1 MKKFAFLLWLFPL
14 LLTAQIQVNNNWKNL
29 INPTFQNL
37 DKTKIQSGMLL
48 DYAMEFTD
56 VTAYN
61 GVLTDTTYID
71 ANILG
76 DIYKTLFMSK
86 VVADTV
92 HTPLFDRYAYNWAKA
107 RYMATKDSSSVYIL
121 SGLLYEYQKFNA
133 NALAQNRITITSNK
147 YYDKYIGGAWQ
158 NPYETKKTFAL
169 ITPIKQSRGKNVY
182 IKLPSSLFLS
192 NLDNQIANTF

>member
-1 MKKFAFLLWLFPL
+1 MKKITSFFVLLPFFMM
-14 LLTAQIQVNNNWKNL
+14 AQINIDNQWKNS
-29 INPTFQNL
+29 INPIFQNL
-37 DKTKIQSGMLL
+37 DKTKVQSGLLL

-61 GVLTDTTYID
+61 GVLTDSTYID

-107 RYMATKDSSSVYIL
+107 RYNATKDVRNTQAVYIL
-121 SGLLYEYQKFNA
+121 SGLLYEYQQFDK
-133 NALAQNRITITSNK
+133 NAL
-147 YYDKYIGGAWQ
+147 
-158 NPYETKKTFAL
+158 
-169 ITPIKQSRGKNVY
+169 V
-182 IKLPSSLFLS
+182 
-192 NLDNQIANTF
+192 